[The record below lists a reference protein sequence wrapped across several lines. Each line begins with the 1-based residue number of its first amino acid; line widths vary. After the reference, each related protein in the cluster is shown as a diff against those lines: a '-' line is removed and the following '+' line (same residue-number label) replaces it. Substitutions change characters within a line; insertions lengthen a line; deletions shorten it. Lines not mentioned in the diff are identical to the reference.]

1 MRRRLSPLLLFI
13 QTNLYIYILSTA
25 IAMSAEEQSLLPQ
38 SKGAPEI
45 YGSRPPSLN
54 NGTGSNEEAAE
65 WNAYR
70 PRPSSRNWPAT
81 LSLGL
86 LFVGLV
92 VLLLSQ
98 QPLELPSPRPEPGT
112 IEERVNRI
120 LSDTPLIGR
129 HFGSFL
135 TFGLVLTVR

>member
-1 MRRRLSPLLLFI
+1 
-13 QTNLYIYILSTA
+13 
-25 IAMSAEEQSLLPQ
+25 MSAEEQSLLPK

-54 NGTGSNEEAAE
+54 NGTSSNEEEAAE
-65 WNAYR
+65 WNSYR

-92 VLLLSQ
+92 VLLFSQ
-98 QPLELPSPRPEPGT
+98 SVDLPSKPKT
-112 IEERVNRI
+112 IEERVYRI

-135 TFGLVLTVR
+135 LFGHVLMIH